1 MGRVILMSEMSS
13 SYLMFDWMDEVIPNF
28 LFGWRDK
35 DKSDENYYL
44 IVFQII
50 INNTLINIC

>member
-1 MGRVILMSEMSS
+1 MLKMSS
-13 SYLMFDWMDEVIPNF
+13 SYLMFGWMDEVIPNF